1 MVCCREVKRKFDNDY
16 CIDNKYTNSDANNAD
31 DTIDTYGNAAN
42 NDDYNDNINDTWE
55 GEETTREGRNS

>member
-1 MVCCREVKRKFDNDY
+1 MSMVCCRVKRKFDNDY

-55 GEETTREGRNS
+55 G